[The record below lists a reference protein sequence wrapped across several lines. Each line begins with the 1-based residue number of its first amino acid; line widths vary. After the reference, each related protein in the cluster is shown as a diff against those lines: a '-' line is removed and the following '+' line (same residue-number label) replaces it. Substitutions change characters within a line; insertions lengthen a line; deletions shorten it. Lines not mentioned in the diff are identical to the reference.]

1 MKFEV
6 LLESQIEE
14 FAYVIVEA
22 EDQVEAEKIALSL
35 AEDGN
40 VYWDD
45 YEKAYRVD
53 IHATEVEEYLGED
66 EAYNK

>member
-1 MKFEV
+1 MKYEV

-14 FAYVIVEA
+14 FAYLIVEA
-22 EDQVEAEKIALSL
+22 KDQVEAERIALSL

-45 YEKAYRVD
+45 YEKAYR
-53 IHATEVEEYLGED
+53 INTNATEVNEYEGED